1 MSDSPPEKDVQ
12 WTEQGIQG
20 SYKFVQKFWTLHNK
34 IISKI
39 KHSNSN
45 EEKPGEDLNKFT
57 NILIDKITKNLE
69 KFNLNVAIANLYETY
84 NHLNKIIDKEI
95 NIKKFEENYYKILQI
110 IFPIMPHISLEC
122 MESLGRNLNFT
133 WPLPDKSQL
142 VENNVNIVI
151 QINGKK
157 KGLINVIKDETENIV
172 YKKAI
177 LEKNIQKNLENSE
190 IIKKIYVKNRIMNLI
205 TK

>member
-1 MSDSPPEKDVQ
+1 M
-12 WTEQGIQG
+12 
-20 SYKFVQKFWTLHNK
+20 FL
-34 IISKI
+34 
-39 KHSNSN
+39 
-45 EEKPGEDLNKFT
+45 
-57 NILIDKITKNLE
+57 
-69 KFNLNVAIANLYETY
+69 
-84 NHLNKIIDKEI
+84 
-95 NIKKFEENYYKILQI
+95 
-110 IFPIMPHISLEC
+110 
-122 MESLGRNLNFT
+122 FT

>member
-1 MSDSPPEKDVQ
+1 
-12 WTEQGIQG
+12 
-20 SYKFVQKFWTLHNK
+20 
-34 IISKI
+34 
-39 KHSNSN
+39 
-45 EEKPGEDLNKFT
+45 
-57 NILIDKITKNLE
+57 
-69 KFNLNVAIANLYETY
+69 
-84 NHLNKIIDKEI
+84 
-95 NIKKFEENYYKILQI
+95 
-110 IFPIMPHISLEC
+110 MPHISLEC